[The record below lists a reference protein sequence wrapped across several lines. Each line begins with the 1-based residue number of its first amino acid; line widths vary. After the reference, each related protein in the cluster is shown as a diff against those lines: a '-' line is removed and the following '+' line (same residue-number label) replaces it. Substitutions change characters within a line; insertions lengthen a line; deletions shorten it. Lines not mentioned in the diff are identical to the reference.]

1 MARPNTTQRSWSN
14 YVGNR
19 PIESRR
25 GTDFYRDSP
34 LYGAGGSMSENTDAM
49 RKLIRSRREKEAE
62 PDTAP
67 SVVPEE
73 SALEKLQRE
82 SALRRGMRSMQNAK
96 PITAPVAYGGGM
108 MA

>member
-1 MARPNTTQRSWSN
+1 MPRPNTTQRSWSN

-34 LYGAGGSMSENTDAM
+34 LYGAGSLMSAKTDV
-49 RKLIRSRREKEAE
+49 E

-67 SVVPEE
+67 SVAPEE
-73 SALEKLQRE
+73 SAWEKLQRE
-82 SALRRGMRSMQNAK
+82 SALKRGMKSMQNAK
-96 PITAPVAYGGGM
+96 PITAPVTYGGM